1 MDREDTQ
8 SINIPCWPQV
18 PIVESSP
25 VALGPRK
32 IVTFMIH
39 NLSQSDQV
47 KVRIQLSYD
56 KRSGLLFFLILE
68 AGIGLNRKV
77 TQGKP

>member
-1 MDREDTQ
+1 MVCWLLKLQLPFSSDWPKLALSSLRVLDREDTQ

-32 IVTFMIH
+32 IVT
-39 NLSQSDQV
+39 L
-47 KVRIQLSYD
+47 
-56 KRSGLLFFLILE
+56 
-68 AGIGLNRKV
+68 
-77 TQGKP
+77 